1 MVFSFPPV
9 NTDSLRKYPK
19 LEKGTLNKEPIKY
32 PDLKPVQ
39 DNLISR
45 SDKAEHKKVKDFHIF
60 KLPMNMFFQNM
71 ANTLLL
77 VMHDIVKVG
86 NYSNP
91 KKFMSI
97 FLKED
102 RLFYLGIFLII
113 LTVFISIFFS

>member
-1 MVFSFPPV
+1 MVFGFPPI

-19 LEKGTLNKEPIKY
+19 LEKHIYNRGDIKY

-39 DNLISR
+39 DNLIHR
-45 SDKAEHKKVKDFHIF
+45 DTKETQKVKDFHIF
-60 KLPMNMFFQNM
+60 KLPMDVFFQNM

-77 VMHDIVKVG
+77 TLHDIVRVS

-97 FLKED
+97 FIKED
-102 RLFYLGIFLII
+102 RLFYLGVFLII
-113 LTVFISIFFS
+113 LTIFISIFFS

>member
-1 MVFSFPPV
+1 MVWSLPPI

-19 LEKGTLNKEPIKY
+19 LEKHIYNRKDIKY

-39 DNLISR
+39 DNLIHR
-45 SDKAEHKKVKDFHIF
+45 DTEETQKVKDFHIF
-60 KLPMNMFFQNM
+60 KLPMDVFFQNM

-77 VMHDIVKVG
+77 TLHDIVRVS

-91 KKFMSI
+91 KRFMSI

-102 RLFYLGIFLII
+102 RLFYLGVFLIL
-113 LTVFISIFFS
+113 LTIFISLFFS

>member
-1 MVFSFPPV
+1 MVWILPPV

-19 LEKGTLNKEPIKY
+19 LEKGARNTEPIKY

-39 DNLISR
+39 DNLIHR
-45 SDKAEHKKVKDFHIF
+45 DKAENQKVKDFHIF
-60 KLPMNMFFQNM
+60 KLPMNVFFQNM

-77 VMHDIVKVG
+77 TLHDIVKVG

-97 FLKED
+97 FLKDD
-102 RLFYLGIFLII
+102 RLFYLGVFLII
-113 LTVFISIFFS
+113 LTIVISIFFS